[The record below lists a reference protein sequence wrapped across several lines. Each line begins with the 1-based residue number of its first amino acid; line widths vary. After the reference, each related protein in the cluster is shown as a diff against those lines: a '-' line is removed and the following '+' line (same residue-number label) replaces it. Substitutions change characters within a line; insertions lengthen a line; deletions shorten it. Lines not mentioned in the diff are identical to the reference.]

1 LLNLS
6 GKAESKSSSKPAPS
20 TRKTKQ
26 EKREIAGVGAL
37 AALGIFDTGQW
48 GWNLVAPA
56 IALGGLGLLI
66 KNFFR
71 YRRGPFTERTVA
83 DLLAEIKVS
92 PVRPVPATIEGKIIG
107 RGVPGLLYSE
117 DFVVRDS
124 TGILFLDYQ
133 QPLVIWNF
141 LFGLL
146 RPSKY
151 QNTTVRV
158 TGWFRRATVPYFE
171 ILRLARGF
179 FLV

>member
-1 LLNLS
+1 M
-6 GKAESKSSSKPAPS
+6 
-20 TRKTKQ
+20 
-26 EKREIAGVGAL
+26 
-37 AALGIFDTGQW
+37 
-48 GWNLVAPA
+48 
-56 IALGGLGLLI
+56 
-66 KNFFR
+66 
-71 YRRGPFTERTVA
+71 
-83 DLLAEIKVS
+83 
-92 PVRPVPATIEGKIIG
+92 
-107 RGVPGLLYSE
+107 PGLLYSE